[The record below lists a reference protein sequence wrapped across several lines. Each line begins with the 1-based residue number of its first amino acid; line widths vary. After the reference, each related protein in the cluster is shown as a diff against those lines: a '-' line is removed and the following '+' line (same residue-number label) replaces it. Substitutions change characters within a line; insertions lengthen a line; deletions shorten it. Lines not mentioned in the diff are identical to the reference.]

1 MACLVLAAG
10 HALSVWLIGRDAWPG
25 AGAGAP
31 DSLLEL
37 ARLLLVALALWYC
50 ALEDRH
56 ARASAAPT
64 PVQPPAAAG
73 HQAQDELRLAE
84 LAGALDTQRQMNAL
98 LSHELRAPLATISAA
113 AQSLDMILAGNGEAV
128 DNRLARIHRSVTR
141 MTELLEQLLTQDRRE
156 EQALTP
162 RGEAIDLA
170 TMARDVVAAMRP
182 DTAHALVLDADGAL
196 PAYCDRSLTSV
207 VLRNLIHNA
216 VKYSPAS
223 EPIRIEAGASMK
235 DGVRQA
241 WIAVVDRGPHRGRR
255 PAANFRAALPARGA
269 SRDIRTGRR
278 ALSGATH
285 LRKPGR
291 LADHDQPG
299 RRGQPLRH
307 HPAGITA
314 RRLTRPADAA
324 LRPRTRS
331 PVRAQTT
338 RAASGRR
345 SAPWRAGD

>member
-56 ARASAAPT
+56 ARASADAR
-64 PVQPPAAAG
+64 PAARGGG

-156 EQALTP
+156 EQALT
-162 RGEAIDLA
+162 
-170 TMARDVVAAMRP
+170 
-182 DTAHALVLDADGAL
+182 
-196 PAYCDRSLTSV
+196 
-207 VLRNLIHNA
+207 
-216 VKYSPAS
+216 
-223 EPIRIEAGASMK
+223 
-235 DGVRQA
+235 
-241 WIAVVDRGPHRGRR
+241 
-255 PAANFRAALPARGA
+255 RAAKP
-269 SRDIRTGRR
+269 STWRR
-278 ALSGATH
+278 
-285 LRKPGR
+285 
-291 LADHDQPG
+291 
-299 RRGQPLRH
+299 
-307 HPAGITA
+307 
-314 RRLTRPADAA
+314 
-324 LRPRTRS
+324 
-331 PVRAQTT
+331 
-338 RAASGRR
+338 
-345 SAPWRAGD
+345 WRATSWPPCAPIPRMPWCWTRTAPCPPIATVR

>member
-1 MACLVLAAG
+1 MTARRLPPSRALARRPALPLTAAPPARARSAPRGLPGPGRRPCAVRLADRARCLAG
-10 HALSVWLIGRDAWPG
+10 G
-25 AGAGAP
+25 AAGAP

-156 EQALTP
+156 QALTP

-216 VKYSPAS
+216 VKYRPPAS
-223 EPIRIEAGASMK
+223 PSGS
-235 DGVRQA
+235 
-241 WIAVVDRGPHRGRR
+241 R
-255 PAANFRAALPARGA
+255 PARA
-269 SRDIRTGRR
+269 
-278 ALSGATH
+278 
-285 LRKPGR
+285 
-291 LADHDQPG
+291 
-299 RRGQPLRH
+299 
-307 HPAGITA
+307 
-314 RRLTRPADAA
+314 
-324 LRPRTRS
+324 
-331 PVRAQTT
+331 
-338 RAASGRR
+338 
-345 SAPWRAGD
+345 

>member
-1 MACLVLAAG
+1 M
-10 HALSVWLIGRDAWPG
+10 PG

-37 ARLLLVALALWYC
+37 RACCWWRLRSGIAPWRIGMRAPARRA
-50 ALEDRH
+50 D
-56 ARASAAPT
+56 ARPAA
-64 PVQPPAAAG
+64 AAAG

-128 DNRLARIHRSVTR
+128 DNRLARPPLGDAH
-141 MTELLEQLLTQDRRE
+141 DRT
-156 EQALTP
+156 AGTAADTGPP
-162 RGEAIDLA
+162 RGTGADP
-170 TMARDVVAAMRP
+170 ARRSHRP
-182 DTAHALVLDADGAL
+182 GDDGARRPPPCAPIPRMPLVLDADGAL

-223 EPIRIEAGASMK
+223 EPIRIEAGAREHG

-255 PAANFRAALPARGA
+255 PAANFRAASGARRIA
-269 SRDIRTGRR
+269 RHPTGRR

-291 LADHDQPG
+291 LATMTSRVG
-299 RRGQPLRH
+299 AGSRFVITLRRYHRP
-307 HPAGITA
+307 P
-314 RRLTRPADAA
+314 LTRPADGSAQAA
-324 LRPRTRS
+324 NT
-331 PVRAQTT
+331 
-338 RAASGRR
+338 
-345 SAPWRAGD
+345 

>member
-1 MACLVLAAG
+1 M
-10 HALSVWLIGRDAWPG
+10 
-25 AGAGAP
+25 
-31 DSLLEL
+31 
-37 ARLLLVALALWYC
+37 ALALWYC

-241 WIAVVDRGPHRGRR
+241 WIAVVDRGPASGKKTSSEFSSRASGARR
-255 PAANFRAALPARGA
+255 IARHPDWASGSIWRDASAKARAAR
-269 SRDIRTGRR
+269 
-278 ALSGATH
+278 
-285 LRKPGR
+285 
-291 LADHDQPG
+291 
-299 RRGQPLRH
+299 
-307 HPAGITA
+307 
-314 RRLTRPADAA
+314 
-324 LRPRTRS
+324 
-331 PVRAQTT
+331 
-338 RAASGRR
+338 
-345 SAPWRAGD
+345 

>member
-1 MACLVLAAG
+1 M
-10 HALSVWLIGRDAWPG
+10 
-25 AGAGAP
+25 
-31 DSLLEL
+31 
-37 ARLLLVALALWYC
+37 ALALWYC

-56 ARASAAPT
+56 ARASAPT

-156 EQALTP
+156 TGADPARRSHRPGDDGARRRGRHAP
-162 RGEAIDLA
+162 RYRACPGA
-170 TMARDVVAAMRP
+170 
-182 DTAHALVLDADGAL
+182 DADGAL

-255 PAANFRAALPARGA
+255 PEANFRAALPARGA
-269 SRDIRTGRR
+269 SRT
-278 ALSGATH
+278 SG
-285 LRKPGR
+285 LGVG
-291 LADHDQPG
+291 LY
-299 RRGQPLRH
+299 L
-307 HPAGITA
+307 A
-314 RRLTRPADAA
+314 RRICESQGGSLTMTSRVGAGSRFVITLPVSPPAA
-324 LRPRTRS
+324 
-331 PVRAQTT
+331 
-338 RAASGRR
+338 
-345 SAPWRAGD
+345 

>member
-10 HALSVWLIGRDAWPG
+10 HALSVWLIGRDAWR
-25 AGAGAP
+25 GAGAP

-56 ARASAAPT
+56 ARASPT

-141 MTELLEQLLTQDRRE
+141 MTELLEQLLTQGPPRGTGAD
-156 EQALTP
+156 P

-241 WIAVVDRGPHRGRR
+241 WIAVVDRGPGIGEEDQKRIFEPRARRIARHRDW
-255 PAANFRAALPARGA
+255 A
-269 SRDIRTGRR
+269 S

-324 LRPRTRS
+324 GGRG
-331 PVRAQTT
+331 AQ
-338 RAASGRR
+338 AANT
-345 SAPWRAGD
+345 

>member
-1 MACLVLAAG
+1 M
-10 HALSVWLIGRDAWPG
+10 
-25 AGAGAP
+25 
-31 DSLLEL
+31 
-37 ARLLLVALALWYC
+37 
-50 ALEDRH
+50 
-56 ARASAAPT
+56 
-64 PVQPPAAAG
+64 
-73 HQAQDELRLAE
+73 RLAE

-241 WIAVVDRGPHRGRR
+241 WIAVVDRGGHRGRR
-255 PAANFRAALPARGA
+255 PEANFRAALPARGA
-269 SRDIRTGRR
+269 SRT
-278 ALSGATH
+278 SG
-285 LRKPGR
+285 LGVG
-291 LADHDQPG
+291 LY
-299 RRGQPLRH
+299 L
-307 HPAGITA
+307 A
-314 RRLTRPADAA
+314 RRICESQGGSLTMTSRVGAGSRFVITLPVSPPAA
-324 LRPRTRS
+324 
-331 PVRAQTT
+331 
-338 RAASGRR
+338 
-345 SAPWRAGD
+345 